1 MKIVATIKRVPT
13 TEAQAKVG
21 GDGKSLDPAG
31 WQYMA
36 SFYDEIAVE
45 AAIQAKEKHGGD
57 VTVITLGPS
66 DASKEVREF
75 LARGAD
81 HGVILKDADPSARDP
96 RWTAK
101 ALAAK
106 VQTIGAELVFTGR
119 VATDRDNAAVGPMLA
134 TYLGWA
140 AVTDV
145 VGLEIAGGKVVAK
158 RETESGVETVEC
170 ALPAVITCNKG
181 LNEPRRASLKGIMA
195 VKTKPIAEEVPVDSG
210 AQAVVVSVELPPAR
224 KAGRIVGEG
233 VAGVPALVDA
243 LKNEAK
249 IL

>member
-1 MKIVATIKRVPT
+1 V
-13 TEAQAKVG
+13 
-21 GDGKSLDPAG
+21 L
-31 WQYMA
+31 
-36 SFYDEIAVE
+36 
-45 AAIQAKEKHGGD
+45 
-57 VTVITLGPS
+57 TLGPS

-81 HGVILKDADPSARDP
+81 NGVILKDADPAGRDP

-106 VQTIGAELVFTGR
+106 VQALGAEVVFTGR

-140 AVTDV
+140 CVTEV
-145 VGLEIAGGKVVAK
+145 VALEIAGGKVVAK
-158 RETESGVETVEC
+158 RETEHGLETVEC

-195 VKTKPIAEEVPVDSG
+195 VKTKTIAEEAPVDSG
-210 AQAVVVSVELPPAR
+210 AQTVVVSVELPPAR

-233 VAGVPALVDA
+233 AAGVAALVDA

>member
-1 MKIVATIKRVPT
+1 MKIVATFKRVPT

-21 GDGKSLDPAG
+21 GDGKTLDPAG

-45 AAIQAKEKHGGD
+45 AALQTKEKHGGD
-57 VTVITLGPS
+57 VTVLTLGPS
-66 DASKEVREF
+66 EASKEVREF

-81 HGVILKDADPSARDP
+81 SGVILKDADPAARDP

-106 VQTIGAELVFTGR
+106 VQALGADVVFTGR

-140 AVTDV
+140 CVTEV
-145 VGLEIAGGKVVAK
+145 VALEISGAAGTAQ
-158 RETESGVETVEC
+158 RETEHGVETV
-170 ALPAVITCNKG
+170 AFSLPAVITCNKG
-181 LNEPRRASLKGIMA
+181 LNEPRRPNLKGIMA
-195 VKTKPIAEEVPVDSG
+195 AKSKPIAEESPSDAG
-210 AQAVVVSVELPPAR
+210 AQAVVLSVELPPAR

-233 VAGVPALVDA
+233 LAGVPALVDA